1 MPEEDAFRKCGQKR
15 DPGRGAEPGYHNPRC
30 GGRRFVVHKH
40 AARRLHYDF
49 RLEASGALKSWAV
62 PRAPSA
68 NPSDKRLAMRT
79 ENRPIEFADFEGTIP
94 EDQYGAGTVTVWDAG
109 TYDDL
114 TRDNAGP
121 GPRSPR
127 PPSPGTWPCSCT
139 AIS

>member
-1 MPEEDAFRKCGQKR
+1 MSKEDVFREYGDKR
-15 DPGRGAEPGYHNPRC
+15 DPCRGPEPPGYQNARC

-79 ENRPIEFADFEGTIP
+79 EDRPIEFADFEGTIP
-94 EDQYGAGTVTVWDAG
+94 EGQYGTGTVTVWDAG
-109 TYDDL
+109 L
-114 TRDNAGP
+114 T
-121 GPRSPR
+121 
-127 PPSPGTWPCSCT
+127 TT
-139 AIS
+139 